1 MMNTLYVIIR
11 LRGLSGV
18 SPDVAETLRK
28 LRLTRKYTAVIYPK
42 SPSIEGMLAVVK
54 DWVTW
59 GEIDENT
66 LKELLVRRGRL
77 VGNKPVTEEFIKNK
91 FGMNIDDFV
100 KALIDGKLQ
109 LHKLDD
115 FIKPVFRLHPP
126 KGGFKKSTRKPIG
139 SDGELGYR
147 GSEINKLLLKMM

>member
-1 MMNTLYVIIR
+1 MNTLYVIIR

-77 VGNKPVTEEFIKNK
+77 VGNKPITEEFIKNK

-115 FIKPVFRLHPP
+115 LIKPVFRLHPP
-126 KGGFKKSTRKPIG
+126 KGGFKKSTRKPMG